1 MGKVPFFLCLWG
13 IFISYCVC
21 IYYLL
26 SLSCSFCVVLFGSM
40 EKNGKS
46 KERMSLVW
54 SICWFLKDEHMFLR
68 LSYW

>member
-1 MGKVPFFLCLWG
+1 MGKVPFFRFLWG
-13 IFISYCVC
+13 VFISYCV
-21 IYYLL
+21 YLL
-26 SLSCSFCVVLFGSM
+26 SLSCSFCALLFGSM

-46 KERMSLVW
+46 KERTSLVW